1 MAKFSDWLADYSR
14 GALDDEL
21 TAALEEVAHEV
32 VLSEKAGTVTLKLAM
47 TEKGGGV
54 IVSAQVSAAPP
65 KSKREAFFY
74 VSDDGLSTRD
84 PRQPTLPYEEHDTE
98 ENQQP

>member
-1 MAKFSDWLADYSR
+1 MAKFSEWLSGYSR

-47 TEKGGGV
+47 SEKGGGV
-54 IVSAQVSAAPP
+54 IVAAQVTASPP

-74 VSDDGLSTRD
+74 VSDEGLSTRD
-84 PRQPTLPYEEHDTE
+84 PRQPTLPYEEHEPTE
-98 ENQQP
+98 GTTS